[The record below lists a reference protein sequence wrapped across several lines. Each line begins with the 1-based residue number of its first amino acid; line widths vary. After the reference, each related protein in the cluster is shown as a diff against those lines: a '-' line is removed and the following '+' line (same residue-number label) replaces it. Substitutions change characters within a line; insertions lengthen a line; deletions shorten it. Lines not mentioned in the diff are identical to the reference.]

1 MRGAG
6 RIQEVLGTRGVEGR
20 LARLERK
27 TNLLKRRGA
36 NQARRIGAVAD
47 GMAEVV
53 DQLNT
58 LIGELRAD
66 KAFLAGH
73 GEALMRIE
81 NLQASHVQGVH
92 PRRDRG
98 VEQTVQHIVRN
109 QYLALIDAGKPLPSF
124 DAAEARFYSQNGE
137 DGIIQL
143 ILAATGTDT
152 RRTVEICA
160 GDGVENNSANLIVNH
175 GWTGLLVD
183 GGDAILETGNN
194 FYRHNADTYYWPPT
208 LVKAWITRDSVN
220 QIVQEAG
227 FAGDIDMLTI
237 DLDGMDYWIWEAL
250 DCVNPR
256 IVVAE
261 YNGVWPADM
270 ARTLPYQDEW
280 VWEKGSLYIGA
291 SLGAMVKL
299 GKKKGYRLV
308 GGNRLGFNA
317 FFVREDLAADLLPE
331 VDPRTLLMHPAVA
344 ATQEFVGEMSP
355 DRWVEV

>member
-1 MRGAG
+1 MRSVAAG
-6 RIQEVLGTRGVEGR
+6 VT
-20 LARLERK
+20 
-27 TNLLKRRGA
+27 
-36 NQARRIGAVAD
+36 VA
-47 GMAEVV
+47 V
-53 DQLNT
+53 DQLDRLLQQLT
-58 LIGELRAD
+58 TEAAVRS
-66 KAFLAGH
+66 GH
-73 GEALMRIE
+73 GGALSRIE
-81 NLQASHVQGVH
+81 HLQTVHVQGLH

-98 VEQTVQHIVRN
+98 IEQSVQHILSN
-109 QYLALIDAGKPLPSF
+109 QYAALIDAGKPLPSF

-152 RRTVEICA
+152 KRTVEICA

-183 GGDAILETGNN
+183 GGDAILETGRN
-194 FYRHNADTYYWPPT
+194 FYQHNSDTYYWPPT
-208 LVKAWITRDSVN
+208 LLKAWITRDSVN
-220 QIVQEAG
+220 QMVQEAG

-237 DLDGMDYWIWEAL
+237 DIDGMDYWIWEAL

-256 IVVAE
+256 IVVTE
-261 YNGVWPADM
+261 YNAVWPADM

-331 VDPRTLLMHPAVA
+331 VDPRTLLTHPAVA
-344 ATQEFVGEMSP
+344 ATQAFVGEMSP
-355 DRWVEV
+355 ERWVEV